1 MAAHRAR
8 QAAKRLAPEELE
20 RLAETVPPAAAESAL
35 VTGIAQAARA
45 DWKAAAF
52 ILERRWPE
60 RWSPTERTAASGGDE
75 HELDWTPDAA

>member
-8 QAAKRLAPEELE
+8 QAAKRLAPAELE
-20 RLAETVPPAAAESAL
+20 RLVERLPPTAAESAL
-35 VTGIAQAARA
+35 VSGIAQAARA

-60 RWSPTERTAASGGDE
+60 RWSPVERTAATDE
-75 HELDWTPDAA
+75 HEDWAPDVA